1 MIKYFILMFLIIS
14 VNGYSP
20 VDNLEINKY
29 IGRWYQ
35 VYQDL
40 ADTIFEGKSTCIIAD
55 YGLKNDSTISVVNS
69 ETTVKGDLQQI
80 RGIAYYQDGNSGGEL
95 TVKLGLLP
103 PAPYWVI
110 DLGPIINDQY
120 QYSIV
125 SDNKKKS
132 LFVLAR
138 NVSEFFKKY
147 DDLVLDTLED
157 FNFINCLNKPIK
169 SNQDNCTYP
178 KVVWQDILKV

>member
-1 MIKYFILMFLIIS
+1 MFLIIS
-14 VNGYSP
+14 VNGYAP
-20 VDNLEINKY
+20 VDDLDINKY

-40 ADTIFEGKSTCIIAD
+40 ADSIFEGKSTCIIAD

-69 ETTVKGDLQQI
+69 ETTVKGDFQQI
-80 RGIAYYQDGNSGGEL
+80 RGIAYYQDGKTGGEL
-95 TVKLGLLP
+95 TVKLSVFP

-110 DLGPIINDQY
+110 ELGPVLNNQY

-125 SDNKKKS
+125 SDDKKKS
-132 LFVLAR
+132 LFVLTR
-138 NVSEFFKKY
+138 NVTEFFKSY
-147 DDLVLDTLED
+147 NDLVLNDLEEFG
-157 FNFINCLNKPIK
+157 FNNFLNKPIE

-178 KVVWQDILKV
+178 TVIW